1 MMNVLSYFNE
11 EMLVF
16 TARLFLAAI
25 LAGFVGLEREFKQ
38 HPAGLRTHLLVGV
51 GSCLMMTLSIYGL
64 EKYIALHENIRFDP
78 ARIPSYV
85 ISGIGF
91 LGAGTI
97 IVHGRKVRG
106 LTTAASIWVVAGIG
120 LVVGAGMY
128 FEAVL
133 VTLIVVLSLFLLN
146 KIEPIHVNKE
156 NQKILVVYGQEY
168 LQIKDVVSLLHS
180 SRIDIEKKSIE
191 KMQKEGLGQKKLVL
205 HCKYNRSKNLIQA
218 IDKLMQH
225 EHIHKVESGI
235 E

>member
-1 MMNVLSYFNE
+1 MNVSAYFNQD
-11 EMLVF
+11 MLVF
-16 TARLFLAAI
+16 IIRLFLAAI

-64 EKYIALHENIRFDP
+64 EKYVAMHENVRFDP

-128 FEAVL
+128 FEAIL

-146 KIEPIHVNKE
+146 KIEPINVHKE
-156 NQKILVVYGQEY
+156 NRKVLIIYGNDS
-168 LQIKDVVSLLHS
+168 LQMQDVAHALKESN
-180 SRIDIEKKSIE
+180 IEIERKSIE
-191 KMQKEGLGQKKLVL
+191 KLQRENSIQKKYVL
-205 HCKYNRSKNLIQA
+205 QCKYNRNRLMFQA
-218 IDKLMQH
+218 MDKLMAH
-225 EHIHKVESGI
+225 EHVYKVENGI
-235 E
+235 D

>member
-1 MMNVLSYFNE
+1 VNVLAYLNHD
-11 EMLVF
+11 MLVF
-16 TARLFLAAI
+16 VVRLFLAAI

-64 EKYIALHENIRFDP
+64 ETYVEMHENVRFDP

-146 KIEPIHVNKE
+146 KIEPINLHKDNRKTL
-156 NQKILVVYGQEY
+156 IVYGHEL
-168 LQIKDVVSLLHS
+168 LQLSDIVSTLQAS
-180 SRIDIEKKSIE
+180 KIEIEKKSVE
-191 KMQKEGLGQKKLVL
+191 KLQNDSETQKKFVL
-205 HCKYNRSKNLIQA
+205 QCRYNRNKHMIQA
-218 IDKLMQH
+218 MDNLMAFQH
-225 EHIHKVESGI
+225 VHKVENGI

>member
-1 MMNVLSYFNE
+1 MNVFAYFNHD
-11 EMLVF
+11 MLVF
-16 TARLFLAAI
+16 IIRLFLAAI

-64 EKYIALHENIRFDP
+64 EKYADMHENVRFDP

-128 FEAVL
+128 FEAIL

-146 KIEPIHVNKE
+146 KIEPLNFHKE
-156 NQKILVVYGQEY
+156 NRKTLVIYGHESLQLQDIVSALHESKIEIVTKTVEK
-168 LQIKDVVSLLHS
+168 LQNDGVT
-180 SRIDIEKKSIE
+180 
-191 KMQKEGLGQKKLVL
+191 QKKYVL
-205 HCKYNRSKNLIQA
+205 QCRYNRNKHMIQA
-218 IDKLMQH
+218 MDHLMAH
-225 EHIHKVESGI
+225 EHVHKVENGM

>member
-1 MMNVLSYFNE
+1 MSVLHYFNQD
-11 EMLVF
+11 MLVF
-16 TARLFLAAI
+16 IIRLFLAAI

-64 EKYIALHENIRFDP
+64 ETYVDMHENVRFDP

-128 FEAVL
+128 FEAIL

-146 KIEPIHVNKE
+146 KIEPINVHKE
-156 NQKILVVYGQEY
+156 NRKVLVIYGNELLQLQDVANALKESKIE
-168 LQIKDVVSLLHS
+168 
-180 SRIDIEKKSIE
+180 IEKKSVE
-191 KMQKEGLGQKKLVL
+191 KLRTEDLTLKKYVL
-205 HCKYNRSKNLIQA
+205 QCRYNRNKNVIQVM
-218 IDKLMQH
+218 DRLMAH
-225 EHIHKVESGI
+225 EHVHKVENGV